1 MKKLVVYFVILH
13 TAMLLI
19 TGFGIWFIL
28 KQFFPQ
34 ILIGSYYI
42 VPLFFYILGLIFILQ
57 FRQTPREAAKM
68 VNMHLMTRSIKI
80 FTSLGVILIYW
91 ALDKTNA
98 RNFAIIFIIF
108 YLVTLIWETY
118 IYLRIEKYIKY
129 KDEQEKPPAERI
141 EQ

>member
-34 ILIGSYYI
+34 ILLESYYI

-57 FRQTPREAAKM
+57 FKRTPREASKM

-80 FTSLGVILIYW
+80 FTSLGVILVYW
-91 ALDKTNA
+91 ALNKTNV

-108 YLVTLIWETY
+108 YLITLIWETY

>member
-28 KQFFPQ
+28 KHFFPQ

-68 VNMHLMTRSIKI
+68 VNMHLMTRSVKI

-91 ALDKTNA
+91 ALDKTSA

-118 IYLRIEKYIKY
+118 IYLRIEKYIKF